1 MFQTENAEKV
11 AARKVEI
18 VQGVVAKLAAADAFV
33 RTLGFNSFPSV
44 FVSVCL

>member
-18 VQGVVAKLAAADAFV
+18 AKGVVAKL
-33 RTLGFNSFPSV
+33 GSFSNDDGDGKKNV
-44 FVSVCL
+44 T